1 MDGARALRTIAVVGG
16 GAVASSAALAF
27 ARALPRVRVGLVETP
42 VDPAALADRMPGT
55 LPAVG
60 RFHAAIGLEELDLVR
75 GGAAV
80 HRLGTRFERW
90 SGSGDP
96 WHHVFGDYGLGTGSV
111 PFHQLWLRARQ
122 AGRARAYDHY
132 AAAAV
137 LASAGKFVHPADD
150 PASPLS
156 TYLYALRLDPER
168 YRSRL
173 AAEAARLPLVR
184 LRGEIGGVERR
195 EDGAVAALL
204 LRDGRRLEADLYIDC
219 TGPAAALHAS
229 LDDGFEDWGEWL
241 PCDRLLLAA
250 GPPPPDAPGPLD
262 VVTATS
268 VGWRWNMPLHDRS
281 LAGLAYA
288 GGITAE
294 SRARR
299 VLASETALE
308 AEECLAIRPGRR
320 PRPWLRNV
328 LALGDAAVAL
338 DPLEGVNLHLAQ
350 TGIERALELLPGR
363 DCHPLELAEYN
374 RRTAQ
379 ETERARDFLAL
390 HYLRSGRAAG
400 EFWQGLAGRDLPG
413 SLARTVEQFGR
424 RGRLPFFEE
433 DSFELQS
440 WLAVLIGMGVLP
452 TAPSPMATAVDEEKA
467 AAGMERLAARLAA
480 LAERLPPYRDY
491 LARMAGS
498 RAGAA

>member
-16 GAVASSAALAF
+16 GAVAFSAALAF

-42 VDPAALADRMPGT
+42 LDPAALADRMPGT

-60 RFHAAIGLEELDLVR
+60 RFHAAIGVEEIGLVR

-90 SGSGDP
+90 SASGET
-96 WHHVFGDYGLGTGSV
+96 WHHVFGEYGLGTGPV
-111 PFHQLWLRARQ
+111 PFHQIWLRAKR
-122 AGRARAYDHY
+122 AGRALAYDRY

-137 LASAGKFVHPADD
+137 LAAAGKFVHPADD

-156 TYLYALRLDPER
+156 TFLYGLRLDPER
-168 YRSRL
+168 YRARL
-173 AAEAARLPLVR
+173 AAEAARLPL
-184 LRGEIGGVERR
+184 LRAEGEVGGVERR
-195 EDGAVAALL
+195 GDGAVAALL
-204 LRDGRRLEADLYIDC
+204 LRDGRRFEADLYIDC
-219 TGPAAALHAS
+219 TGPAALLLSAC
-229 LDDGFEDWGEWL
+229 DDAFEDWAECL

-250 GPPPPDAPGPLD
+250 APPPDAPGPLD
-262 VVTATS
+262 LAAATS
-268 VGWRWNMPLHDRS
+268 VGWRWSAPLHDRS

-288 GGITAE
+288 GGITTE
-294 SRARR
+294 GRARR
-299 VLASETALE
+299 VLASEASLE

-320 PRPWLRNV
+320 PRPWVGNV

-338 DPLEGVNLHLAQ
+338 DPLEGANLSLAQ
-350 TGIERALELLPGR
+350 TAIERALELLPGR

-379 ETERARDFLAL
+379 ETERVRDFIAL

-400 EFWQGLAGRDLPG
+400 EFWQAMAGRRLPG
-413 SLARTVEQFGR
+413 SLARTLEQFGR

-433 DSFELQS
+433 DSFEPQS

-452 TAPSPMATAVDEEKA
+452 AAVAPIATAIDEERA

-480 LAERLPPYRDY
+480 LPERLPPYRDY
-491 LARMAGS
+491 LARMA
-498 RAGAA
+498 RGAA